1 MKNLGSI
8 ILLLAAAASQ
18 VASLPTGEVAHH
30 QIRAA
35 NDIAHEIYARVPK
48 KNKDAGKNRTAY
60 PDQYRN

>member
-18 VASLPTGEVAHH
+18 VASLPTGEVARH

-35 NDIAHEIYARVPK
+35 NDVSHEIYARVPK
-48 KNKDAGKNRTAY
+48 KDKDAGKNRPTY
-60 PDQYRN
+60 PD